1 MNISGM
7 SNPRPRIA
15 PPMAPIKSSPARSAS
30 PASPGSE
37 WYRKLQEEILSG
49 TSRILDRAKSLAE
62 NLGKALSPLGGPAD
76 SGFGEENGLLER
88 LFRFF
93 ENSYVD
99 PKSQSQ
105 LERGLQEAVKNCG
118 PDFREECPA
127 K

>member
-1 MNISGM
+1 MNISGI
-7 SNPRPRIA
+7 SNPRPRIT
-15 PPMAPIKSSPARSAS
+15 PPIAPIKPSPSRSAS

-37 WYRKLQEEILSG
+37 WYRQLQLEILSG

-76 SGFGEENGLLER
+76 SGLGEENGLLER

-93 ENSYVD
+93 ENSFTE
-99 PKSQSQ
+99 PRSQSQ

-118 PDFREECPA
+118 PDFREECPT